1 MLSDESSQELLTVNT
16 HLGLL
21 KPTRLAFG
29 IKSAT
34 GIFQRAIKN
43 KLKGLKH
50 TVVRVDDIL
59 VGGKMIKNC

>member
-1 MLSDESSQELLTVNT
+1 MLLDESSQELLTINT
-16 HLGLL
+16 HLGLF

-34 GIFQRAIKN
+34 GIFQRAIRA
-43 KLKGLKH
+43 KGLKH